1 MSNFSHLLSKH
12 GILSNFNIARK
23 IKTKDINSLK
33 NNLVGD
39 EIDDVDFIN
48 KLNNM
53 ILLKEKNRS
62 VEDIPGLI
70 ISNKEK
76 SDMMIYF
83 DGLPSHVKKVLVHI
97 SNYFATKATEKK
109 LSVPETLVAIQ
120 LIFNQLNIETQ
131 DLRDFNKMF
140 NNRPQQDDIDD
151 EEDNEDED
159 DEF

>member
-12 GILSNFNIARK
+12 GVLSSFNIARK
-23 IKTKDINSLK
+23 IKTKDINKLK
-33 NNLVGD
+33 NNL
-39 EIDDVDFIN
+39 IDDVQDDEDFMN
-48 KLNNM
+48 KLNSM

-62 VEDIPGLI
+62 VDDIPGLI

-83 DGLPSHVKKVLVHI
+83 EGLPPHIKKVLVHI
-97 SNYFATKATEKK
+97 SNYFAAKATEKK

-140 NNRPQQDDIDD
+140 NDRHPQDDIDD
-151 EEDNEDED
+151 EEDDEDED

>member
-1 MSNFSHLLSKH
+1 MSNCSHLLSKH
-12 GILSNFNIARK
+12 GVLSNFNIARK
-23 IKTKDINSLK
+23 IKTKGVNPLK

-39 EIDDVDFIN
+39 DIEDKDFFN

-62 VEDIPGLI
+62 VGDIPGLI
-70 ISNKEK
+70 IDREK

-83 DGLPSHVKKVLVHI
+83 EGLPLHVKKTLVQI
-97 SNYFATKATEKK
+97 SNYFAEKSVEKK
-109 LSVPETLVAIQ
+109 LHTPEILVAIQ
-120 LIFNQLNIETQ
+120 LIFNQLGIETQ

-140 NNRPQQDDIDD
+140 NDRPPQDDIDD
-151 EEDNEDED
+151 EEDDEDED